1 MCTNEENNPN
11 HTQQHNSF
19 SLYLQHVNYAVTC
32 TPLTCGHRAGLGT
45 KTAWWQFQKSLF
57 PVVQFSSPALSKYL
71 TVKDNGNLLLAGF
84 NFPLLSTGAA
94 IQVNIVF
101 AFIGSFSVL
110 SMCPCPF
117 SQCWRQFQ
125 KFACP
130 RCLIKHWV
138 FTSLIQNFGQ
148 IVKSYW
154 ILIWRNLIISLFKTK
169 IPQNSQHKHNGML
182 NANRIVNV
190 LLTIS

>member
-1 MCTNEENNPN
+1 M
-11 HTQQHNSF
+11 HTI
-19 SLYLQHVNYAVTC
+19 
-32 TPLTCGHRAGLGT
+32 TCGHWADWGL
-45 KTAWWQFQKSLF
+45 KQLDAWWQFQKSLF

-94 IQVNIVF
+94 IQVNIVL
-101 AFIGSFSVL
+101 AFIRSFSVL

-182 NANRIVNV
+182 NAN
-190 LLTIS
+190 